1 MRDARSQAVP
11 GCGGTAEEVA
21 QDDPQGK
28 GEAVTDYRFPLPVHV
43 EQAEAILQDLEKR
56 GYLDADWWA
65 EAESLPAKDRPV
77 NFVAHA
83 IQAAVEAE
91 REACAKVV
99 DFETGC
105 HLFKSSRETG
115 HALGHAAAAI
125 RARAGA

>member
-1 MRDARSQAVP
+1 
-11 GCGGTAEEVA
+11 VA

-28 GEAVTDYRFPLPVHV
+28 GEAVTDYRFPLPIHV

-91 REACAKVV
+91 REACAKVA
-99 DFETGC
+99 DGRAEISNELSGNWGEEA
-105 HLFKSSRETG
+105 REI
-115 HALGHAAAAI
+115 AAAI
-125 RARAGA
+125 RASRKWAKA